1 MTQGF
6 DDLTFRPMTPA
17 DRELRAEAILRNLNR
32 TVELKVRVDLEHPPL
47 SEYLGFEPERGDV
60 GYVVLADDRVIGVA
74 AATFAH
80 GPGHLTEGIPEL
92 WLHVTDTHRN
102 LGLGGRLID
111 LILQDGRAADWPGV
125 SLTAE
130 PDHPARRLYLR
141 KGFIDRGAPGTMV
154 RELGPD
160 RPVRTVAVYCGSS
173 PGVDPAYT
181 LAAHQLGHELARRGY
196 GLVYGGGAVGLMGTV
211 ADAVVE
217 KQGRVTGVI
226 PRQLLDREM
235 AHPGLGSLE
244 IVETM
249 AERKTRM
256 EDLADA
262 FIVLP
267 GGAGTLEEFFEV
279 LTMQQ
284 LGHLTGPVALCNT
297 AGYWDPLITMLQRGV
312 DQGFVREKYLDAL
325 IVADTPAAVLDEFPG
340 WCAPGRKWD

>member
-17 DRELRAEAILRNLNR
+17 DRELRAEALLRNANR
-32 TVELKVRVDLEHPPL
+32 TVERFTRADLVAEPL
-47 SEYLGFEPERGDV
+47 SAYLAFEPARGDV
-60 GYVVLADDRVIGVA
+60 GYVVLAGDRVVGVA
-74 AATFAH
+74 AAVFIDAY
-80 GPGHLTEGIPEL
+80 GHVADDIPEL
-92 WLHVTDTHRN
+92 WIHVTDTHRN
-102 LGLGGRLID
+102 TGLGGRLID
-111 LILQDGRAADWPGV
+111 LILQDGRAAGWPGV
-125 SLTAE
+125 SLSVAA
-130 PDHPARRLYLR
+130 DNPARRLYRR
-141 KGFIDRGAPGTMV
+141 KGFTDQPTPGVML

-160 RPVRTVAVYCGSS
+160 QPVRSVAVYCGSS
-173 PGVDPAYT
+173 PGIDPAYT
-181 LAAHQLGHELARRGY
+181 RAARELGHELAHRGY
-196 GLVYGGGAVGLMGTV
+196 SLVYGGGAVGLMGAV
-211 ADAVVE
+211 ADAAVE
-217 KQGRVTGVI
+217 KHGQVTGVI
-226 PRQLLDREM
+226 PRQLVDREM
-235 AHPGLGSLE
+235 AHPGLTQLDV
-244 IVETM
+244 VETM

-297 AGYWDPLITMLQRGV
+297 AGYWDPLITMLRRGV
-312 DQGFVREKYLDAL
+312 DQGFVKEKYLDTL